1 MTPRRI
7 IRIARWE
14 ITNAVG
20 SVDRRAAIAFLVV
33 GVLLGGLAP
42 ALMTTTP
49 SPAAGIYQV
58 GIDPGSPYADPV
70 EQDPRL
76 SAVSLEEHT
85 GSSADLDV
93 VIQGGTVYVA
103 ETNSGRAGASALEE
117 AIVTYNDRMMAAESD
132 RAAAF
137 PVTVTLRYAPQD
149 TIGSIAGTISN
160 DQTGEAPDQNTDGGQ
175 QTVTETDSTGSES
188 TDEIPTG
195 DDGNTAGSADDSTI
209 TPATGMESF
218 DGETGGGLFGGNQ
231 TGTPSSITPPF
242 PLRSLLLA
250 FVFVLPFNLII
261 QAYGGS
267 ILGER
272 INRRGEPLLVSPATR
287 SEIVLGKTV
296 PYLATAIGITA
307 GIAIAV
313 GGSVSTIA
321 AMTPLAALFLA
332 ATFVAGM
339 LVRSYKELTFVT
351 VTISVGLTAYAFVP
365 AVFTEVHPIAAI
377 SPLSVVV
384 NDLQGSP
391 VSIGGFVLAT
401 APVTL
406 AALVLFVL
414 GTGMYRE
421 EDMFTRK
428 PLPAKVVDAIAG
440 PLETTWDVGLWTA
453 LYVPFVFV
461 AELFAVAVLF
471 VFPTTVSIPVLLLVL
486 ATVEEVAKSGHVLAA
501 FERGHFTR
509 SLRTGATLGVVSG
522 IGFFLAE
529 KVMAIT
535 QLVGLP
541 TLEIGRA
548 AFATSMTGVS
558 PVFLLLA
565 PLVLHTTTA
574 GVSAMGASRSRR
586 AYVLALSIA
595 IGLHVAYNFAVVSA
609 IA

>member
-7 IRIARWE
+7 FRIARWE
-14 ITNAVG
+14 VSNAVG
-20 SVDRRAAIAFLVV
+20 SLDRRAAIAFLVV
-33 GVLLGGLAP
+33 GLLLGGLAP
-42 ALMTTTP
+42 AVTTMNP
-49 SPAAGIYQV
+49 SPGAGIYQIGV
-58 GIDPGSPYADPV
+58 DPGSPYADPV

-76 SAVSLEEHT
+76 SAVSLDAQT
-85 GSSADLDV
+85 DNAADLDV
-93 VIQGGTVYVA
+93 VIQGGAVYVS
-103 ETNSGRAGASALEE
+103 ETNSGRAAASALEE

-132 RAAAF
+132 RVAAF
-137 PVTVTLRYAPQD
+137 PVAVTLRYAPQD
-149 TIGSIAGTISN
+149 TIGSIAAGVAS
-160 DQTGEAPDQNTDGGQ
+160 DEAGEATEQNTGDGQG
-175 QTVTETDSTGSES
+175 TVTDPDSTGSDAAVES
-188 TDEIPTG
+188 PSG
-195 DDGNTAGSADDSTI
+195 DAGTATESDSVTTI
-209 TPATGMESF
+209 TPADEF
-218 DGETGGGLFGGNQ
+218 EGETASGLFGGNQ

-287 SEIVLGKTV
+287 SDIVLGKTL

-313 GGSVSTIA
+313 GGGIRTIA

-391 VSIGGFVLAT
+391 VSAGGFVLAT

-406 AALVLFVL
+406 AAVVLFVL

-428 PLPAKVVDAIAG
+428 PLPAKVVDAIAA

-471 VFPTTVSIPVLLLVL
+471 VFPTAVSIPVLLLVL
-486 ATVEEVAKSGHVLAA
+486 ATVEEIAKSGHVLAA

-541 TLEIGRA
+541 SLEIGRA

-574 GVSAMGASRSRR
+574 GVSAIGASRSRR
-586 AYVLALSIA
+586 AYALALSIA
-595 IGLHVAYNFAVVSA
+595 IGLHVGYNYAVVSA
-609 IA
+609 VA

>member
-1 MTPRRI
+1 MTPRRS

-14 ITNAVG
+14 VSNAVG
-20 SVDRRAAIAFLVV
+20 SLDRRAAIAFLVV
-33 GVLLGGLAP
+33 GLLLGGLAP
-42 ALMTTTP
+42 ALLTMNP
-49 SPAAGIYQV
+49 SPGAGIYQV
-58 GIDPGSPYADPV
+58 GVDPGSPYAEPI

-76 SAVSLEEHT
+76 SAVSLDEHT
-85 GSSADLDV
+85 GSTGDLDV
-93 VIQGGTVYVA
+93 VIQGETVHVS
-103 ETNSGRAGASALEE
+103 ETNAGRAAAAALQE

-137 PVTVTLRYAPQD
+137 PVAVTLRYAPQD
-149 TIGSIAGTISN
+149 AIGSIAAGDTESGETT
-160 DQTGEAPDQNTDGGQ
+160 DQTGEDGQG
-175 QTVTETDSTGSES
+175 TVTDPDSTGSDATGES
-188 TDEIPTG
+188 PSG
-195 DDGNTAGSADDSTI
+195 DDGTASGSDDGTTVEPADEFD
-209 TPATGMESF
+209 EF
-218 DGETGGGLFGGNQ
+218 DGETGSGLFGGSQ

-287 SEIVLGKTV
+287 TDIVLGKTL
-296 PYLATAIGITA
+296 PYLATGIGITA

-313 GGSVSTIA
+313 GGGILTIA

-384 NDLQGSP
+384 KDLQGTA
-391 VSIGGFVLAT
+391 VSAGGFVLAT

-428 PLPAKVVDAIAG
+428 PLPAKVVDAIAA
-440 PLETTWDVGLWTA
+440 PLETKWDVGLWTA

-471 VFPTTVSIPVLLLVL
+471 VFPTAVSIPVLLVVL
-486 ATVEEVAKSGHVLAA
+486 ATVEEIAKSGHVLAA

-509 SLRTGATLGVVSG
+509 SLRNGATLGVVSG

-541 TLEIGRA
+541 SLEIGRA
-548 AFATSMTGVS
+548 AFATSIPGVS
-558 PVFLLLA
+558 PVVLLLA

-574 GVSAMGASRSRR
+574 AIAAVGASRSRR
-586 AYVLALSIA
+586 GYALALSIA
-595 IGLHVAYNFAVVSA
+595 IGFHVAYNYAVVSV